1 MGDKRIEKTKA
12 LIKDNFLDLSKS
24 TPAEKITVK
33 AICEKANI
41 NRGTFYYHYLDVPDL
56 IEKLGID
63 AAERVAQ
70 SILSRYNF
78 DGETSNLLED
88 LFKCLKEY
96 PDDAKLLFGNSKSSD
111 QGLDYLY
118 KTMRDVAMP
127 HWKAKSHVSDEQLE
141 VIFNH
146 TMHSIFNLLRLW
158 SSGEINMRESEFKEL
173 YSNIIINGIYT
184 YIYR

>member
-1 MGDKRIEKTKA
+1 M
-12 LIKDNFLDLSKS
+12 
-24 TPAEKITVK
+24 
-33 AICEKANI
+33 
-41 NRGTFYYHYLDVPDL
+41 
-56 IEKLGID
+56 
-63 AAERVAQ
+63 
-70 SILSRYNF
+70 
-78 DGETSNLLED
+78 LED

-118 KTMRDVAMP
+118 KTMRDAAMP

-158 SSGEINMRESEFKEL
+158 SSGEINMREAEFKEL